1 MSTLN
6 VRVVGHFVN
15 SSGKTLTHFGSG
27 IPFLLSGVSAIS
39 DGTGDRPDPAAIA
52 TKIASKT
59 PSGGTFVVTGY
70 AILDKET
77 NPPAM
82 L

>member
-1 MSTLN
+1 MSTMN

-27 IPFLLSGVSAIS
+27 IPFLLSGVNAIT
-39 DGTGDRPDPAAIA
+39 DGIERPDPAAIA

-59 PSGGTFVVTGY
+59 PSGATFVVTGY
-70 AILDKET
+70 AILDRET
-77 NPPAM
+77 NPPGM

>member
-27 IPFLLSGVSAIS
+27 IPFLLSGVNSLT
-39 DGTGDRPDPAAIA
+39 DGIERPDPAAIA
-52 TKIASKT
+52 TKVASKT